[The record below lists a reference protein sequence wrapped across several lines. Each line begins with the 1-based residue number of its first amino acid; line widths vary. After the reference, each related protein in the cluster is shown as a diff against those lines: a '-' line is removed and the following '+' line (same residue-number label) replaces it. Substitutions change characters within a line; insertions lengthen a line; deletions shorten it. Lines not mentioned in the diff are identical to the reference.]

1 MGRDALGR
9 FQPSVWRR
17 ALAAVLTVV
26 TSALG
31 LAEWLALRVFVQ
43 RFLILANISSSAW
56 RWWNSIAMLVLGIAW
71 LVLVYLSAHFYQTA
85 LAKRRLWRMFG
96 VVSLVQALVPVF
108 LIACLYLVAWV
119 VQASS

>member
-1 MGRDALGR
+1 MPDVDLSKRNIPMGRDALGR

-85 LAKRRLWRMFG
+85 LAKR
-96 VVSLVQALVPVF
+96 
-108 LIACLYLVAWV
+108 
-119 VQASS
+119 